1 MKITSKKKA
10 LPWLWLSV
18 FIIVVDQWTKYL
30 IVHHLAFGRP
40 IKIFPWLNLTLHYNT
55 GAAFSFWGTEGGWQ
69 IYLFA
74 LISLIV
80 SVFLMIWLSR
90 IQHSDKL
97 KAVGLSLVV
106 GGALGNFIDRVRLGY
121 VIDFIDFH
129 IKDWHYATFNIAD
142 GAICAGVF
150 LLIIE
155 TVFEERPSS

>member
-1 MKITSKKKA
+1 MTSKKKA

-18 FIIVVDQWTKYL
+18 FIIAVDQWTKYL

-40 IKIFPWLNLTLHYNT
+40 IKIFPWLNLTLNYNT
-55 GAAFSFWGTEGGWQ
+55 GAAFSFLGTEGSWQ

-80 SVFLMIWLSR
+80 SVFLIIWLSR
-90 IQHSDKL
+90 IQCSDKR
-97 KAVGLSLVV
+97 KTVGLSLVV
-106 GGALGNFIDRVRLGY
+106 GGAFGNFIDRVRLGY

-142 GAICAGVF
+142 SAICVGVF

-155 TVFEERPSS
+155 TVFERRSF

>member
-1 MKITSKKKA
+1 MKMTSKKKA
-10 LPWLWLSV
+10 LPWLRLSV
-18 FIIVVDQWTKYL
+18 FIIAVDQWTKYL

-40 IKIFPWLNLTLHYNT
+40 IKIFLWLNLALNYNI
-55 GAAFSFWGTEGGWQ
+55 GAAFSFLGTEEGGWQ

-80 SVFLMIWLSR
+80 SVFLIIWLSR
-90 IQHSDKL
+90 IQRSDKW

-142 GAICAGVF
+142 SAICVGVF
-150 LLIIE
+150 LLIIA
-155 TVFEERPSS
+155 TIFERRSS